1 MKLRALLPRQIRA
14 PLGIAGRRCFAALAG
29 PLQPAVP
36 EGSVL
41 ALCHCHYPDL
51 VPELATRLLSLPRGA
66 ALHVTAS
73 DPAVFAAWDPYRRRS
88 RVPIRFHET
97 ENRGRDLLPFVTVAR
112 SLAIAPDA
120 AVLKIHGKRSAYVA
134 AGDWWRRDMLR
145 GLFPGPFAARRALVR
160 FAADPR
166 LALLGAPGTF
176 IGHPVYWGR
185 NRDAVTTLMRAFT
198 GTDPRD
204 EDLAFFAGTMFWI
217 RGGFLAE
224 LLASHRRGPVRTRA
238 DRRGRHL
245 CPCGGARD
253 RHGGAGP
260 GLAGRRNRPTRAA
273 DRRSGA
279 PSHHRISL
287 TPSLSR
293 VQVRKRRSDGKARA
307 RGTGSASSRAG
318 PSARAMPTAPSG

>member
-1 MKLRALLPRQIRA
+1 MKLRALLPRQFRA

-224 LLASHRRGPVRTRA
+224 LLPHIDEALFEPEPIGEDGTYAHAVERAIGMAALARGWHVGET
-238 DRRGRHL
+238 DRREPLTAEAVRHRTIGYL
-245 CPCGGARD
+245 
-253 RHGGAGP
+253 
-260 GLAGRRNRPTRAA
+260 
-273 DRRSGA
+273 
-279 PSHHRISL
+279 
-287 TPSLSR
+287 
-293 VQVRKRRSDGKARA
+293 
-307 RGTGSASSRAG
+307 
-318 PSARAMPTAPSG
+318 

>member
-88 RVPIRFHET
+88 RVPIRFHKT

-224 LLASHRRGPVRTRA
+224 LLAHIDEALFEPEPIGEDGTYAHAVERAIGMAALARGWHVGET
-238 DRRGRHL
+238 DRREPLTAEAVRHRTIGYL
-245 CPCGGARD
+245 
-253 RHGGAGP
+253 
-260 GLAGRRNRPTRAA
+260 
-273 DRRSGA
+273 
-279 PSHHRISL
+279 
-287 TPSLSR
+287 
-293 VQVRKRRSDGKARA
+293 
-307 RGTGSASSRAG
+307 
-318 PSARAMPTAPSG
+318 